1 MEKKNIDWSNIGF
14 GYRRQIRD
22 MFPILKTEH
31 GMKVHLPPMI
41 RLLSVNVQVY
51 FSMHRHVLKE

>member
-14 GYRRQIRD
+14 GYMKTDKRYVS
-22 MFPILKTEH
+22 ILKMEH

-41 RLLSVNVQVY
+41 RLQLANVQAY